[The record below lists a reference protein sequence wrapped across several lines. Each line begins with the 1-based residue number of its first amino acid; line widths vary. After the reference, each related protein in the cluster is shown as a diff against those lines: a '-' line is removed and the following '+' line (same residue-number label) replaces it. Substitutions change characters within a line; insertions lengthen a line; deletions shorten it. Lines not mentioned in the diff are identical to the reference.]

1 VVWLVRVFKEKAHP
15 VLLAGIASWCAIY
28 AIVWL
33 VHILAGTPEIFKT
46 VLPGMITG
54 AFFSF
59 GYAKRV
65 ALYLLPLS

>member
-1 VVWLVRVFKEKAHP
+1 M
-15 VLLAGIASWCAIY
+15 AGNASWCLIY
-28 AIVWL
+28 AILWL
-33 VHILAGTPEIFKT
+33 VHLLAGTPEIFMT

-65 ALYLLPLS
+65 VLYLLPRS